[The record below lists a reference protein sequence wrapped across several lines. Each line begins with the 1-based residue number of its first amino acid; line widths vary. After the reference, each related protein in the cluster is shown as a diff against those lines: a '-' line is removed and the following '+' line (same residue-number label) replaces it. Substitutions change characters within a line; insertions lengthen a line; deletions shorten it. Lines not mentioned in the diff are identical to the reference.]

1 MTQYLLSVS
10 PLVLGRDAASPT
22 RSRPPTPT
30 WMPSTSSCRA
40 PASWVF
46 GGGLEAPDTAT
57 VVSVND
63 GQPMLSDGPYAESK
77 EHLGGFWVIDAADL
91 DAALR
96 WAEEAARACRAPVEF
111 RPFQAEPESAEG

>member
-1 MTQYLLSVS
+1 MTQYLFSVHHS
-10 PLVLGRDAASPT
+10 YSE
-22 RSRPPTPT
+22 PTPDPEE
-30 WMPSTSSCRA
+30 MSAMFGDVDAFNRELQSSGA
-40 PASWVF
+40 WVF

-57 VVSVND
+57 VVRIGD
-63 GQPMLSDGPYAESK
+63 GKAVLSDGPYAESK

-96 WAEEAARACRAPVEF
+96 LAEEASRACRAPVEV